1 MLYATSKGGISV
13 SIVDNAVIMAA
24 GTASRFAPLSY
35 EMHKALITVKGEV
48 LIERQIRQLKE
59 AGIPE
64 IYIVTGYKSEQF
76 EYLKEKF
83 DVHLVYNSEYLVRN
97 NNSSIYAVK
106 DILKNTYLCSSDN
119 YFSENPFEREVED
132 CYYAAVYADGETK
145 EWCLEYDNDGT
156 ISKVDIGGKNSWYM
170 LGHTFWDETFS
181 KKFVEILEE
190 EYNKP
195 ETADLLW
202 ESIYINHIN
211 ELKMKIQK
219 YSDQVV
225 FEFDTL
231 DELREFDKT
240 YIDDTRSQLLKSVAN
255 ELGCKESEITEVLS
269 YKDNNNAAAGFMFTY
284 NQDKYKYSYK
294 EKVLRRV

>member
-1 MLYATSKGGISV
+1 MHK
-13 SIVDNAVIMAA
+13 VDNAVIMAA

-35 EMHKALITVKGEV
+35 ETHKALITVKGEV

-59 AGIPE
+59 AGVPK

-83 DVHLVYNSEYLVRN
+83 GVHLVHNSEYLVRN

-106 DILKNTYLCSSDN
+106 DILKNTYICSSDN
-119 YFSENPFEREVED
+119 YFSENPFESEVED
-132 CYYAAVYADGETK
+132 CYYAAVYSVGETK
-145 EWCLEYDNDGT
+145 EWCMEYKEDGT
-156 ISKVDIGGKNSWYM
+156 IRKVEIGGKNAWFM
-170 LGHTFWDETFS
+170 LGHTFWDENFS
-181 KKFVEILEE
+181 KKFVEILEN

-202 ESIYINHIN
+202 ESIYINHID
-211 ELKMKIQK
+211 ELKMKIRK
-219 YSDQVV
+219 YSDDVI

-240 YIDDTRSQLLKSVAN
+240 YVDNTRSQLLKAAAG
-255 ELGCKESEITEVLS
+255 ELGCRESEITEVLS
-269 YKDNNNAAAGFMFTY
+269 YKDENNAAAGFMFTFN
-284 NQDKYKYSYK
+284 NQKYKYSYE
-294 EKVLRRV
+294 EKILRRI